1 MTICSLKNLNTGS
14 VGMSKT
20 FSNNFFQANKK
31 IIFILEILM
40 NMGSFHSFHFHMWSK
55 RIIEEFKANYFL
67 ILFMKIMA
75 DLLRMT
81 YRVDRVEYEV

>member
-1 MTICSLKNLNTGS
+1 MTICSLKNLNTCS
-14 VGMSKT
+14 VGMSET

-31 IIFILEILM
+31 ILFILEILM

-55 RIIEEFKANYFL
+55 RIIEENKASYFL
-67 ILFMKIMA
+67 VLFMKIMA
-75 DLLRMT
+75 DPLQMT